1 MENTTFLKR
10 VLAAG
15 QSYCLFAVTPRGALI
30 QKFYPTIGRLV
41 HAAEQASDND
51 QDVYFGLGAFDGTGV
66 RKAQNVLH
74 MASLFVDLDCG
85 DGKDYVGQHEALDA
99 LKAFCKAAAMP
110 RPIIVNSGYGVHAYW
125 PLAEDVSVADWKPVA
140 VALKRL
146 CVKHNL
152 RIDPSVTADA
162 ARILRMPGTL
172 NRKYGT
178 TAPVH
183 IIGVSNGDPKT
194 LSWFADLLDADA
206 PAPALSASLFDNVK
220 MRIEDDPVM
229 QRLMRNRESS
239 FKQLLQKTMSG
250 QGCAQLRFAVEHQ
263 EAVDEPMWRGALSI
277 AKFCNDGAKAA
288 HVVSRNHPEYTA
300 ENTEAKLSGIVGP
313 YTCDTFDSIRSG
325 VCGDCPLRGKI
336 KSPIQL
342 GTVISE
348 AETEEVED
356 EITGEP
362 VVVYKGTSTKS
373 AIPKLPFPFFR
384 GQHGGIY
391 VKGETDDGEPADDIE
406 VYSNDLYYTK
416 RVLDHEVGECV
427 LGKLHLP
434 NDTVREFLL
443 PLVAATSKEDL
454 RKVLSKNGVVT
465 GAKKWDALMAYTQK
479 WIEELQTTTVADTA
493 RTQFGWSDEN
503 FTSYVLGDREI
514 FADKIG
520 YNPPSTKTAYL
531 FPAMRPRGTIEGW
544 KGQAEFYN
552 RDGLE
557 PYQFVVCHALA
568 APLMRLTPVHAA
580 IFDFYS
586 DGSGHGKSTTQKF
599 ALTIYGDP
607 GELIVGPKDTL
618 NARMNRMEVMKDVN
632 LQFDE
637 FTEFPADQT
646 SDLIYGATDGR
657 QKARMSSGSN
667 EERYRGEPW
676 HTTLTS
682 SSNYSMLAK
691 VYAVKANPQA
701 EEQRVLRYHVQPH
714 NFTDKTETDVFAKA
728 VGQHTGHAAEVF
740 VQHIMKDVATAKEL
754 LESVQ
759 RKLDDACGLTMQ
771 NRFWSVQG
779 AVTITA
785 LILAREAGLLTYDPG
800 KLFRWVVQLINENKR
815 GTAEAKVSVEALI
828 NDFVHENYGSIL
840 WIKSTDDLRG
850 AHNSNGL
857 DSLVVPEMQPRVKLV
872 ARYETDVKMLY
883 IVMKALKVWCVRQ
896 RLNYDSVVMELGE
909 KMGARKQKMRMCKGT
924 KMNLPAATVL
934 AVDCASMDMPETP
947 DGGSK
952 T

>member
-1 MENTTFLKR
+1 
-10 VLAAG
+10 VLRIPG
-15 QSYCLFAVTPRGALI
+15 TNNYKRGA
-30 QKFYPTIGRLV
+30 V
-41 HAAEQASDND
+41 
-51 QDVYFGLGAFDGTGV
+51 
-66 RKAQNVLH
+66 
-74 MASLFVDLDCG
+74 
-85 DGKDYVGQHEALDA
+85 
-99 LKAFCKAAAMP
+99 
-110 RPIIVNSGYGVHAYW
+110 
-125 PLAEDVSVADWKPVA
+125 
-140 VALKRL
+140 
-146 CVKHNL
+146 
-152 RIDPSVTADA
+152 
-162 ARILRMPGTL
+162 
-172 NRKYGT
+172 
-178 TAPVH
+178 APVTMLG
-183 IIGVSNGDPKT
+183 ILEGDAKP
-194 LSWFADLLDADA
+194 LSWFADLLEAEA
-206 PAPALSASLFDNVK
+206 PAPVFSASLFDNVK
-220 MRIEDDPVM
+220 MRLEDDPVM
-229 QRLMRNRESS
+229 QRLLRNRESS
-239 FKQLLQKTMSG
+239 FKKIMLKTLAG
-250 QGCAQLRFAVEHQ
+250 TGCEHLRFAAEEQ
-263 EAVDEPMWRGALSI
+263 DKVDEPLWRAVLSI
-277 AKFCNDGAKAA
+277 AKFCNDGAKGA
-288 HVVSRNHPEYTA
+288 HVVSRQHPEYNA
-300 ENTEAKLSGIVGP
+300 ETTEAKLRGILGP
-313 YTCDTFDSIRSG
+313 YTCATFDSNRPG
-325 VCGDCPLRGKI
+325 VCDGCPLRGKI
-336 KSPIQL
+336 MSPIQI
-342 GTVISE
+342 GTVIAE
-348 AETEEVED
+348 AETEEVDD

-362 VVVYKGTSTKS
+362 VVVYKGTGTAAQS
-373 AIPKLPFPFFR
+373 IPAYPLPFHR
-384 GQHGGIY
+384 GKHGGIF
-391 VKGETDDGEPADDIE
+391 VKNEDADGNSVE
-406 VYSNDLYYTK
+406 VDVYPNDLYYTK
-416 RVLDHEVGECV
+416 RVFDYEAGECV
-427 LGKLHLP
+427 IGKLHLP
-434 NDTVREFLL
+434 NDSPREFLL
-443 PLVAATSKEDL
+443 PLMAATAKEDL
-454 RKVLSKNGVVT
+454 RKILAKNGVVT
-465 GAKKWDALMAYTQK
+465 GVKKWDSLMAYTQK
-479 WIEELQTTTVADTA
+479 WIEQLQTTTVADTA
-493 RTQFGWSDEN
+493 RTQFGWSDSA

-514 FADKIG
+514 FADKVG
-520 YNPPSTKTAYL
+520 YNPPSSKTAYL
-531 FPAMRPRGTIEGW
+531 FPALRPKGTLEGW
-544 KGQAEFYN
+544 KTQAEFYN

-667 EERYRGEPW
+667 EERHRGEPW

-714 NFTDKTETDVFAKA
+714 NFTDKNETDVFAKA
-728 VGQHTGHAAEVF
+728 VGDHTGHAAEAF
-740 VQHIMKDVATAKEL
+740 VQHIMQDTATAKEL

-759 RKLDDACGLTMQ
+759 RKLDAACGLTMQ

-800 KLFRWVVQLINENKR
+800 KLFKWVVQLINDNKR

-872 ARYETDVKMLY
+872 ARYETDVKMMY
-883 IVMKALKVWCVRQ
+883 IVMKALKVWCVKQ

-934 AVDCASMDMPETP
+934 AVDCASMDLPETP
-947 DGGSK
+947 DGGAK

>member
-10 VLAAG
+10 VLADG
-15 QSYCLFAVTPRGALI
+15 GEYCLLALKPDTRKI
-30 QKFYPTIGRLV
+30 QKFYPTVDRLV
-41 HAAEQASDND
+41 HAAEELDADGYD
-51 QDVYFGLGAFDGTGV
+51 TYFGLGTFDGKGT
-66 RKAQNVLH
+66 RKAEHVLH
-74 MASLFVDLDCG
+74 MSSLYVDLDCG
-85 DGKDYVGQHEALDA
+85 EDKDYAETSEALDA
-99 LKAFCKAAAMP
+99 LGSFCKTVGMP
-110 RPIIVNSGYGVHAYW
+110 HPIMVLSGYGLHAYW
-125 PLAEDVSVADWKPVA
+125 LLAEPVPVVDWKPVA
-140 VALKRL
+140 VALKRTCAAHGL
-146 CVKHNL
+146 H
-152 RIDPSVTADA
+152 IDPSVTADA
-162 ARILRMPGTL
+162 ARVLRVPGTHNHKRGGL
-172 NRKYGT
+172 
-178 TAPVH
+178 APV
-183 IIGVSNGDPKT
+183 ILVGVERGDPRE
-194 LSWFADLLDADA
+194 LSWFADLLQADV
-206 PAPALSASLFDNVK
+206 PAPTPSATLFDNVK
-220 MRIEDDPVM
+220 MKLEDDPVM
-229 QRLMRNRESS
+229 QRLLRNRESS
-239 FKQLLQKTMSG
+239 FKKILQKSLSG
-250 QGCAQLRFAVEHQ
+250 KGCEQLVFAATKQAEVE
-263 EAVDEPMWRGALSI
+263 EPIWRAALSI
-277 AKFCNDGAKAA
+277 AKFCDDGAKAA
-288 HVVSRNHPEYTA
+288 HNISREHPEYSA
-300 ENTEAKLSGIVGP
+300 ESTEAKMSGIMGP
-313 YTCDTFDSIRSG
+313 YTCDTFDSNRPG

-336 KSPIQL
+336 TSPIQL
-342 GTVISE
+342 GTVFAE

-362 VVVYKGTSTKS
+362 VVVYKGSGETQDG
-373 AIPKLPFPFFR
+373 IPKYPFPFFR
-384 GQHGGIY
+384 GSSGGVF
-391 VKGETDDGEPADDIE
+391 VKDKDGDNDTVDME
-406 VYSNDLYYTK
+406 VYPNDIYFTK
-416 RVLDHEVGECV
+416 RVLDYEAGECV
-427 LGKLHLP
+427 IGKLHLP
-434 NDTVREFLL
+434 NDTPREFLL

-454 RKVLSKNGVVT
+454 RKILAKTGVVT
-465 GAKKWDALMAYTQK
+465 GAKRWDMIMVYTQK
-479 WIEELQTTTVADTA
+479 WIEQLQTTTVADTA
-493 RTQFGWSDEN
+493 RTQFGWSDN
-503 FTSYVLGDREI
+503 SFTSYVLGDREI
-514 FADKIG
+514 FADKVG
-520 YNPPSTKTAYL
+520 YNPPSSKTAYL
-531 FPAMRPRGTIEGW
+531 FPALRPRGTLEGW
-544 KGQAEFYN
+544 KAQAEFYN

-637 FTEFPADQT
+637 FTEFPAEQT

-667 EERYRGEPW
+667 EERHRGEPW

-714 NFTDKTETDVFAKA
+714 NFTDKTETDLFAKS
-728 VGQHTGHAAEVF
+728 VGDHAGHAAEVF
-740 VQHIMKDVATAKEL
+740 VQQIMRDPATAKEL
-754 LESVQ
+754 LDSVQ
-759 RKLDDACGLTMQ
+759 RKLDAACGLTMQ

-785 LILAREAGLLTYDPG
+785 LILAREAGLLDYDPG
-800 KLFRWVVQLINENKR
+800 KMFKWTVQLINNNKR
-815 GTAEAKVSVEALI
+815 DTAEAKVSVEALI

-850 AHNSNGL
+850 AHNANGL
-857 DSLVVPEMQPRVKLV
+857 DSLVVPEMQPKVKLV

-934 AVDCASMDMPETP
+934 AVDCASMDLPETP

-952 T
+952 D